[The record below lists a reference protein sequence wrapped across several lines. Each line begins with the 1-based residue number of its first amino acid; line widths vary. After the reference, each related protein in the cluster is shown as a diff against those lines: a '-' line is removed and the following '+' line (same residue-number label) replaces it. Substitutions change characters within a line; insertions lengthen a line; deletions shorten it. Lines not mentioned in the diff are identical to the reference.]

1 MTRDSRYKVLAL
13 EQGVTNRRTFRLRTP
28 AGAIIDP
35 VAAGYTSAVLQ
46 VRDASLSEG
55 GDLLL
60 NLTTANGGIVL
71 GLYTDDAGAQ
81 WSGRLYVSKATA
93 ALLTPWGEAVYDL
106 LMTHSSGQVDKAAYG
121 PAVLLPAVSE
131 A

>member
-1 MTRDSRYKVLAL
+1 MARDSRYRLL
-13 EQGVTNRRTFRLRTP
+13 PIEQGVTNRKTFRLHTP
-28 AGAIIDP
+28 AGTIIDP
-35 VAAGYTSAVLQ
+35 VAEGYTSAVLQ
-46 VRDASLSEG
+46 VRTAPLSEG

-71 GLYTDDAGAQ
+71 GLYTDADGAQ
-81 WSGRLYVSKATA
+81 WSGRIYISQASA
-93 ALLTPWGEAVYDL
+93 ALLTPWGEGVYDL

-121 PAVLLPAVSE
+121 PAVCVPVVSE